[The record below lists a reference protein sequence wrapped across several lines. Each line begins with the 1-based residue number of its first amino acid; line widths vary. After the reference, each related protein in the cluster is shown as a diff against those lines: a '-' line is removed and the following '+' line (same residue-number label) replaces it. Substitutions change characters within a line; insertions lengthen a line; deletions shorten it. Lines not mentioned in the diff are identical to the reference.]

1 MITVTLYYREKGPE
15 LDRLFADLDSLQAV
29 VPHQLAAINLDNDRA
44 LQERVGARL
53 PLIEIGPY
61 RLPPPFT
68 RQDLQIILSA
78 ARDRADQLE
87 KVGDEVYR
95 QRLAKGHTFS
105 SGDKI
110 SLWLANHY
118 LALVNLL
125 LILYVGLPF
134 LAPVLEKN
142 GATFPAAVIYRVYG
156 MMCHQLAFR
165 SWFIFGEQPYYPR
178 ALAGI
183 NGVTTIET
191 LQNKPEVDL
200 IEARNFV
207 GNDVTGYKVALCER
221 DVAIYLFM
229 VFFGLFFS
237 LFRRRIRPISWM
249 AWIILGLVP
258 IGLDGGSQLFSF
270 IPVLS
275 QWLPARES
283 TPLLR
288 TLTGGMF
295 GWMTAWYLFPMIEQ
309 TAQETRQIIQRKMAV
324 IQQTMFQPGAKN

>member
-29 VPHQLAAINLDNDRA
+29 VPHQLVSINLEKDRA
-44 LQERVGARL
+44 QQERLGPRL

-61 RLPPPFT
+61 RLLPPFT

-78 ARDRADQLE
+78 ARDRVDQLE
-87 KVGDEVYR
+87 KIGDETYR
-95 QRLAKGHTFS
+95 QRLSKGHTVS

-118 LALVNLL
+118 LALVNFL

-142 GATFPAAVIYRVYG
+142 GATLPAAAIYRFYG

-165 SWFIFGEQPYYPR
+165 SWFLYGEQAYYPR
-178 ALAGI
+178 ELAGI
-183 NGVTTIET
+183 QGAITFET
-191 LQNKPEVDL
+191 LQNKSEVDL

-207 GNDVTGYKVALCER
+207 GNEVVGYKVALCER

-229 VFFGLFFS
+229 VFFGLFFA
-237 LFRRRIRPISWM
+237 LVRRRIRPINWI
-249 AWIILGLVP
+249 AWIIVGLIP
-258 IGLDGGSQLFSF
+258 IGLDGFSQLFSF
-270 IPVLS
+270 IPVLG
-275 QWLPARES
+275 QWFPVRES

-288 TLTGGMF
+288 TITGGLF
-295 GWMTAWYLFPMIEQ
+295 GWMTAWYLFPMIEE
-309 TAQETRQIIQRKMAV
+309 TAQETRQIIQRKIAV
-324 IQQTMFQPGAKN
+324 IQQTVLQSGSEN